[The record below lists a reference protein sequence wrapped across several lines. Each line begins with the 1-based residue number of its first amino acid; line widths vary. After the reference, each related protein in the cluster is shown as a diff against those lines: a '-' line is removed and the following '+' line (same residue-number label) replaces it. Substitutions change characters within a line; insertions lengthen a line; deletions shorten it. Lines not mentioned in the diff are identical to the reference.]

1 MTKMTS
7 KTSTRRKPSQTN
19 NTSKINNTSKAS
31 TANSTSSTIQTCQ
44 TSTTSN
50 TSKTIEIKADLM
62 TSQSLAISCCFFG
75 LMCFRNT
82 RSRPSRWPAARES
95 TSSKDGQS
103 SSETLKSKNIK
114 QKNNIFMKLLR
125 LLTSKFKSSSVVNRI
140 SKNKN
145 NILLKLLV
153 KRTTKK

>member
-1 MTKMTS
+1 MFVTSKACQRCQTSKTRCQVFSLETHLNSNGNFYYLYMTKMTS
-7 KTSTRRKPSQTN
+7 KTSTRRKPSQTI

-50 TSKTIEIKADLM
+50 TSKTMKTNADLM

-82 RSRPSRWPAARES
+82 RSRPSCWPAACES

-103 SSETLKSKNIK
+103 SSETLKSKKIK
-114 QKNNIFMKLLR
+114 QN
-125 LLTSKFKSSSVVNRI
+125 
-140 SKNKN
+140 N
-145 NILLKLLV
+145 NIL
-153 KRTTKK
+153 